1 MTDLIQSIDR
11 YLRKANIK
19 SALEL
24 QKLPYNGVGFSEDMY
39 RRNRELKDFLYNN
52 LYRHHR
58 VVRMAA
64 KAEMIISRI
73 FEMYQS
79 NPAAL
84 PPEVQDRIE
93 EHGLERSICDYIA
106 GMTDRFAIDE
116 YHRLFNVDV
125 LP

>member
-24 QKLPYNGVGFSEDMY
+24 QKLPYNVVGFSEDMY

-84 PPEVQDRIE
+84 LLRFRVA
-93 EHGLERSICDYIA
+93 SKN
-106 GMTDRFAIDE
+106 TDLNAAFVTI
-116 YHRLFNVDV
+116 
-125 LP
+125 LPA